1 MANPTSN
8 DESYLLEEQ
17 SEDTEITLG
26 TGKMLFLFFGLVA
39 LCAVF
44 FGMGFKVG
52 RGSVKG
58 DSPSLLTSVVGSSSS
73 STNKPSASP
82 DMGFYKAVQQSN
94 PDAQLPAAANT
105 TPPAATDPNA
115 AATTSPSGS
124 SNAPAAATN
133 TPTANNVPDQLSNTN
148 GYLVQVAAVTKQED
162 ADALVDALKKKQ
174 YSAFATTNAVDKL
187 VHVQVGPFNDIKQ
200 AEDTRTKLMND
211 GYNPILKK

>member
-1 MANPTSN
+1 MANPTSQ
-8 DESYLLEEQ
+8 DDSYLLEEQ

-58 DSPSLLTSVVGSSSS
+58 DSPSLLTSVVGSSQS

-94 PDAQLPAAANT
+94 PDTQLPATANT
-105 TPPAATDPNA
+105 AQPAATDPNA
-115 AATTSPSGS
+115 AAASSSS
-124 SNAPAAATN
+124 SNPPAAATN
-133 TPTANNVPDQLSNTN
+133 TQPTNNVPDQLSNTN

-187 VHVQVGPFNDIKQ
+187 VHVQVGPFSDIKQ
-200 AEDTRTKLMND
+200 AEDTRTKLTND